1 MVQVVPFK
9 RESYKMWSGFYY
21 EKLHT
26 KTINIIN
33 SKLIDRYKQLFWNKK
48 SYK

>member
-1 MVQVVPFK
+1 MVQVVPFR

-26 KTINIIN
+26 KTISIIN